1 MLSEADDA
9 NFYEELESNIN
20 DEDRHKNK
28 SRYTG
33 VGSRQGTASP
43 VKRLNLLDKG
53 KQNNKDQTG
62 PGSKHDKPEHDFSDA
77 LRPHEK
83 YQLYIYAIE
92 ELFYILKDDS
102 QAMAS
107 FA

>member
-9 NFYEELESNIN
+9 NFYEELESNMN
-20 DEDRHKNK
+20 DEHRHK

-53 KQNNKDQTG
+53 K
-62 PGSKHDKPEHDFSDA
+62 
-77 LRPHEK
+77 
-83 YQLYIYAIE
+83 
-92 ELFYILKDDS
+92 
-102 QAMAS
+102 
-107 FA
+107 